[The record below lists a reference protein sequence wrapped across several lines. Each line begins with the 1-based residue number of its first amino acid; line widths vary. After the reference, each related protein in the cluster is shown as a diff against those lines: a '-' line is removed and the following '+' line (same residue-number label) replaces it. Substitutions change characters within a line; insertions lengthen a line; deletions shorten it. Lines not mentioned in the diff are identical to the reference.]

1 MSISSDEVRKVA
13 HLARL
18 DVTGEQLDAYASEL
32 STILTLVAELDRAD
46 TVSVPPLAHPI
57 EASQRLR
64 ADEVT
69 EMDQRRRFQAIAP
82 AVQDGLYRV
91 PKVIE

>member
-1 MSISSDEVRKVA
+1 VSISSDEVRKVA

-18 DVTGEQLDAYASEL
+18 DVTGEQLDAYAGEL
-32 STILTLVAELDRAD
+32 STILALVAQLEGAD
-46 TVSVPPLAHPI
+46 TANVPPLAHPI

-64 ADEVT
+64 ADEVA
-69 EMDQRRRFQAIAP
+69 ESDQRRRFQAIAP

>member
-18 DVTGEQLDAYASEL
+18 DVPTSQLGAYAAQL
-32 STILTLVAELDRAD
+32 STILELVDQLAGVD
-46 TVSVPPLAHPI
+46 TDQVPPLAHPI
-57 EASQRLR
+57 EATQRLR

-69 EMDQRRRFQAIAP
+69 ETDQRRRFQALAP
-82 AVQDGLYRV
+82 QVQDGLYLV
-91 PKVIE
+91 PRVIE

>member
-1 MSISSDEVRKVA
+1 MSINSDEVRRVA
-13 HLARL
+13 QLARIEVSA
-18 DVTGEQLDAYASEL
+18 DQLTAYAGEL
-32 STILTLVAELDRAD
+32 STILALVAQLEQAD
-46 TVSVPPLAHPI
+46 TDRVPPLAHPI

-69 EMDQRRRFQAIAP
+69 ETDQRRRFQAIAP

>member
-18 DVTGEQLDAYASEL
+18 DVSGEQLDAYASEL
-32 STILTLVAELDRAD
+32 STILTLVTELERA
-46 TVSVPPLAHPI
+46 TTANVPPLAHPI

-64 ADEVT
+64 ADEVA
-69 EMDQRRRFQAIAP
+69 ESDQRRRFQAIAP

>member
-18 DVTGEQLDAYASEL
+18 DVTGEQLDAYAGEL
-32 STILTLVAELDRAD
+32 STILALVAQLEGAD
-46 TVSVPPLAHPI
+46 TANVPPLAHPI

-64 ADEVT
+64 ADAVSEI
-69 EMDQRRRFQAIAP
+69 DQRHRFQASAP

>member
-18 DVTGEQLDAYASEL
+18 DVTGEQLDAYAGEL
-32 STILTLVAELDRAD
+32 STILALVAQLEGAD
-46 TVSVPPLAHPI
+46 TANVPPLAHPI

-64 ADEVT
+64 ADEVA
-69 EMDQRRRFQAIAP
+69 ESDQRRRFQAIAP

>member
-18 DVTGEQLDAYASEL
+18 DVSGEQLDAYASEL
-32 STILTLVAELDRAD
+32 STILALVAQLERAD
-46 TVSVPPLAHPI
+46 TANVPPLAHPI

-64 ADEVT
+64 ADEVA
-69 EMDQRRRFQAIAP
+69 ESDQRRRFQAIAP

>member
-18 DVTGEQLDAYASEL
+18 DVTGEQLDAYAGEL
-32 STILTLVAELDRAD
+32 STILALVAQLEGAD
-46 TVSVPPLAHPI
+46 TANVPPLAHPI

-64 ADEVT
+64 ADAVT
-69 EMDQRRRFQAIAP
+69 ETDQRRRFQAIAP
-82 AVQDGLYRV
+82 AVQDGLYLV